1 MNYLFVKEEEHLMNG
16 DSNHMYE
23 SNELTQ
29 QEMYEREQ
37 QMYQVICHYIKDIL

>member
-1 MNYLFVKEEEHLMNG
+1 MNG

-29 QEMYEREQ
+29 EEMYQREQ
-37 QMYQVICHYIKDIL
+37 EIYQVLH